1 MELARFLYQI
11 LCKRMIEL
19 LRVCCL
25 HKSLTDGKT
34 LTLIVGRLNYMDY
47 SQRQMVRQVDN
58 TNIIGSIPIVSTKLY
73 NIN

>member
-1 MELARFLYQI
+1 
-11 LCKRMIEL
+11 
-19 LRVCCL
+19 
-25 HKSLTDGKT
+25 
-34 LTLIVGRLNYMDY
+34 MDY